1 MKAWVLNEFAG
12 PKSLNL
18 EEINT
23 TELNAT
29 EVRIQIKAC
38 GLNNKDIYIS
48 KGVYFRSMSPPLV
61 LGSDIAG
68 VVLEVGEE
76 VSNFSSGD
84 RVVISPIIGCG
95 DCQNCLNEEENK
107 CNRYVSTLGGL
118 AEEIV
123 ISQSQLIKIPDHF
136 DYAAAAALPIAY
148 LTAWNMLYN
157 KAKVTNKDTV
167 LFWGGTSGVGTAG
180 ILLFNNNLQ
189 TIAIAGSKEKVVK
202 LKSLGIE
209 RVINYKEEDVYERV
223 MELTNG
229 EGVDVIF
236 DPVGKAAWSKNLDL
250 LKNNGRHVN
259 CARNSGAEATIDLG
273 KLFAKQIAIYG
284 AKSGTKSD
292 LQNVINHLERINKKP
307 IIDKTFFFKQAKD
320 ALHYL
325 ENERQ
330 LGKVVVINESK

>member
-1 MKAWVLNEFAG
+1 MELQDVSSTKLK
-12 PKSLNL
+12 KS
-18 EEINT
+18 
-23 TELNAT
+23 

-38 GLNNKDIYIS
+38 GLNNKDLFIS
-48 KGVYFRSMSPPLV
+48 KGVYFRTMSPPLI

-95 DCQNCLNEEENK
+95 DCQHCLNEEENK
-107 CNRYVSTLGGL
+107 CIRYVSTLGGL
-118 AEEIV
+118 AEEVV
-123 ISQSQLIKIPDHF
+123 ISQSQLIKIPEHF
-136 DYAAAAALPIAY
+136 DYADAAALPIAY

-157 KAKVTNKDTV
+157 KAKVTDKDTV

-180 ILLFNNNLQ
+180 ILLFNQYQN
-189 TIAIAGSKEKVVK
+189 TIAIAGSEEKVQK
-202 LKSLGIE
+202 LKSLGVKH
-209 RVINYKEEDVYERV
+209 VINYKNEDVYERV
-223 MELTNG
+223 MALTKD

-236 DPVGKAAWSKNLDL
+236 DPVGKAAWSKNLDM

-259 CARNSGAEATIDLG
+259 CARSSGAEATIDLG

-284 AKSGTKSD
+284 AKSGTKKD
-292 LQNVINHLERINKKP
+292 LQNIIHHLERINKKP
-307 IIDKTFFFKQAKD
+307 IIDKTFSFHQAKE

-325 ENERQ
+325 EHERQ
-330 LGKVVVINESK
+330 LGKVVVTNESN